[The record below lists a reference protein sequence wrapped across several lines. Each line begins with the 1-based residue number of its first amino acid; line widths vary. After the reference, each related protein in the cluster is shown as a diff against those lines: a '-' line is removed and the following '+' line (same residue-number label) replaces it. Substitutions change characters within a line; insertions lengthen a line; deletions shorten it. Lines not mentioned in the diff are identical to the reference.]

1 MEFKSITMAV
11 GLAASLVATVTNAAL
26 ITYTDRAAFEA
37 ALTSFS
43 IDDFTSIPAGSF
55 SSIDRGDYSI
65 ASPGGM
71 YGCVNNPGSCG
82 PPPPAGDGIGL
93 FHYSVADTFT
103 FDTAINGFGFDYG
116 QTLSQHTTKPIID
129 GITSSNLQGFFG
141 VIHDVAKTTFVLNQN
156 QNYLITD
163 NLTYGVSAV
172 PTPATLALFGL
183 GLAGLGF
190 SRRKANI

>member
-65 ASPGGM
+65 ASPGM
-71 YGCVNNPGSCG
+71 YGCVNNPNACG
-82 PPPPAGDGIGL
+82 PQPPAGDGIGL
-93 FHYSVADTFT
+93 FHYSGADTFT
-103 FDTAINGFGFDYG
+103 FDTAINGFGFVNI
-116 QTLSQHTTKPIID
+116 QRSQSLTASRHQIFRVF
-129 GITSSNLQGFFG
+129 L
-141 VIHDVAKTTFVLNQN
+141 VL
-156 QNYLITD
+156 
-163 NLTYGVSAV
+163 
-172 PTPATLALFGL
+172 FMM
-183 GLAGLGF
+183 
-190 SRRKANI
+190 